1 MIQVFRK
8 NQRGLMLVVAI
19 LTIVAFVFL
28 YNTTQL
34 DELASIRN
42 PSIYGKPLTPEA
54 IDRQVKNYQLTMA
67 LGQFDLLEKLGGT
80 APDQNVAVSEFVW
93 NLLVLQHQSKELG
106 IAPTDDQ
113 VANRIKTIP
122 VFQTNNQFDP
132 VKYAKFVSEQLTP
145 RGFTERQL
153 EEVVRDAL
161 RLEAI
166 AEIVES
172 PAAMGRDELETTA
185 RIFQPVDAV
194 YAKFENK
201 PDDTQAAPTDEE
213 IAQFYQQNQAALVAE
228 ESRTVRCAIL
238 ELPEEPKLEGKDK
251 VEALQKLADAASKI
265 TEKIAAGEADLEKAA
280 KAAGAKIK
288 KLAAFHR
295 SGEAAKPDAKQV
307 LEPEVMQAI
316 APAAF
321 LISVPGQTSDVLQSG
336 DAFYIFELVET
347 SPARP
352 LTLEEAKPRIVE
364 NLRAQKASQI
374 FAAAATAAYNTLSA
388 AIASGKSLEEAA
400 DAQNLETGKLENL
413 VPAGESTSP
422 QDQSLA
428 AATLLLKDGE
438 LSKLEQAPWGA
449 FAIQLQ
455 SRGPVDEKLF
465 TERED
470 EISESILRNKRD
482 LLFAE
487 WLRVGREAARI
498 TMPGSNQG

>member
-19 LTIVAFVFL
+19 VTIIAFVFL

-42 PSIYGKPLTPEA
+42 PTIYGKPLTPEA

-67 LGQFDLLEKLGGT
+67 LGQYDLLEKLGGT

-93 NLLVLQHQSKELG
+93 NLLVLQHQSKNLG

-113 VANRIKTIP
+113 VADRIKSIP
-122 VFQTNNQFDP
+122 VFQTSNQFDP
-132 VKYAKFVSEQLTP
+132 LKYARFVSEQLTP

-153 EEVVRDAL
+153 EEVVRDSL
-161 RLEAI
+161 RLDSI

-172 PAAMGRDELETTA
+172 PAAMGKAELEATA
-185 RIFQPVDAV
+185 RIFQPITAV
-194 YAKFENK
+194 YAKFQNT
-201 PDDTQAAPTDEE
+201 PDDAQASPAAEE
-213 IAQFYQQNQAALVAE
+213 IAQFHQQNQAALITE
-228 ESRTVRCAIL
+228 ESRTVRCAVL
-238 ELPEEPKLEGKDK
+238 ELPKEPKLEGKERI
-251 VEALQKLADAASKI
+251 EALQKLADAASVI
-265 TEKIAAGEADLEKAA
+265 TEKLAAGEADFAKAA
-280 KAAGAKIK
+280 KSVGGKVKKI
-288 KLAAFHR
+288 AAFHR
-295 SGEAAKPDAKQV
+295 SGEPAKSDAKRAV
-307 LEPEVMQAI
+307 EPAAMQAI
-316 APAAF
+316 ALAAF
-321 LISVPGQTSDVLQSG
+321 LLARTGETSDVLQSG
-336 DAFYIFELVET
+336 DAFYIVELVET
-347 SPARP
+347 NPARP
-352 LTLEEAKPRIVE
+352 LTLEESKPRIEEV
-364 NLRAQKASQI
+364 LRAQKASQI
-374 FAAAATAAYNTLSA
+374 FAAAANSAYNTLSTS
-388 AIASGKSLEEAA
+388 IASGKSLEETASA
-400 DAQNLETGKLENL
+400 LKLETGKLENL

-422 QDQSLA
+422 EDQSLA

-449 FAIQLQ
+449 VAIQLQ

-487 WLRVGREAARI
+487 WLRSGREAARI

>member
-1 MIQVFRK
+1 
-8 NQRGLMLVVAI
+8 MLIVAVV
-19 LTIVAFVFL
+19 TIIAFVFL

-42 PSIYGKPLTPEA
+42 PTIYGKALTPEA

-67 LGQFDLLEKLGGT
+67 LGQLDLLEKLGGT
-80 APDQNVAVSEFVW
+80 AQDQAVAVSEFVW
-93 NLLVLQHQSKELG
+93 NLLVLQHEARELG
-106 IAPTDDQ
+106 VQPTDDQ
-113 VANRIKTIP
+113 VADRIKTLPI
-122 VFQTNNQFDP
+122 FETGGQFDP
-132 VKYAKFVSEQLTP
+132 VKYASFVNEQLTP

-153 EEVVRDAL
+153 EEVIRDSL
-161 RLEAI
+161 RMEAV

-172 PAAMGRDELETTA
+172 PVAMAKAELETTA
-185 RIFQPVDAV
+185 RIFQPVTAA
-194 YAKFENK
+194 YAKFKSN
-201 PDDTQAAPTDEE
+201 PDDPQAAPTAEE
-213 IAQFYQQNQAALVAE
+213 IAQFHQQNQAALVAE
-228 ESRTVRCAIL
+228 ENRTVRVAIL
-238 ELPEEPKLEGKDK
+238 ELPAEPALEGKERID
-251 VEALQKLADAASKI
+251 ALQKLADAASTI
-265 TEKIAAGEADLEKAA
+265 TEKLASGEANLAKTA

-295 SGEAAKPDAKQV
+295 SGDPVKPDAKQV
-307 LEPEVMQAI
+307 LDTEAMRTV

-321 LISVPGQTSDVLQSG
+321 LLASPGQTSDVLQSG
-336 DAFYIFELVET
+336 DAFYIVELVET
-347 SPARP
+347 TPARP
-352 LTLEEAKPRIVE
+352 LSLEEAKPRIEE
-364 NLRAQKASQI
+364 NLRAQKAAQI

-400 DAQNLETGKLENL
+400 AAQNLETGKLENL
-413 VPAGESTSP
+413 VPGGESTSP
-422 QDQSLA
+422 EDQSLA

-470 EISESILRNKRD
+470 QISENILRNKRD